1 MVSTLQGRSQIR
13 LALEDG
19 GDTSWWEDAGIDKRR
34 VSDITKLLVAVC
46 GRRLVSV
53 RAAVATDVA
62 EAPATVTSAGSKV
75 KVRFAPSP
83 TGNLHVGGARTA
95 LFNWLYARK
104 VGGKFVLRIE
114 DTDTARSTRE
124 SEEKMKAD
132 LAWLGLTWDEGPD
145 VGGPNG
151 PYRQSERADI
161 YKSYVDK
168 LVAAGHAYPC
178 FCSDAEL
185 EAMKAEAEAKKLPP
199 IYRFRV
205 PPNKVRPASRPAAAA
220 AANDVS
226 GSALAAAGV
235 HAAFDTQQAAYRE
248 QFLRGVEIGIND
260 IVRGQVTWNTDNLG
274 DFVVLRSN
282 GLPVYNFCVAID
294 DALMGITHVLRAEEH
309 LPNTL
314 RQLLVYNALGFTPPV
329 FGHMS
334 LILARTRASSASDM
348 GRPAPV
354 NVSPWPVQGYL
365 APAMVNFLSLLG
377 WNDGTEQEIYTVDEL
392 TQAFA
397 LDRITKSAAVFD
409 KVKLSWMNGQHLR
422 ALPEEELVSRIGE
435 ALVAAGVLS
444 DASSAFAAAV
454 SSLVKGSVDML
465 GDAAGQVPQLLGYP
479 LSETVQSDDFKPIQE
494 DNFLEVAAA
503 VLAAHDS
510 GDLAA
515 AIAGGRDTFKKW
527 INGVGKAQKRKGKR
541 LFMPMRVALTGRM
554 QGPDVGELL
563 AALAQESGSDV
574 VDRSSLVA
582 LPQRMETLKA
592 WVASQQQQ

>member
-1 MVSTLQGRSQIR
+1 MLSGGRVIARSGV
-13 LALEDG
+13 LARPAACL
-19 GDTSWWEDAGIDKRR
+19 RQ
-34 VSDITKLLVAVC
+34 VC

-53 RAAVATDVA
+53 RAAVATEVA
-62 EAPATVTSAGSKV
+62 EAPATVTSAGSKI

-132 LAWLGLTWDEGPD
+132 LAWLGLNWDEGPD

-151 PYRQSERADI
+151 PYRQSERAEI

-178 FCSDAEL
+178 FCTDAEL

-199 IYRFRV
+199 IYRGKWSSASKEEVEAEMAKGTPYCYRFRV
-205 PPNKVRPASRPAAAA
+205 PANK
-220 AANDVS
+220 
-226 GSALAAAGV
+226 
-235 HAAFDTQQAAYRE
+235 
-248 QFLRGVEIGIND
+248 EIGIND

-294 DALMGITHVLRAEEH
+294 DALMGISHVLRAEEH

-314 RQLLVYNALGFTPPV
+314 RQLLVYEALGFTPPV

-334 LILARTRASSASDM
+334 LILAPDKSKLSKRHGATSVGDFKQ
-348 GRPAPV
+348 
-354 NVSPWPVQGYL
+354 QGYL
-365 APAMVNFLSLLG
+365 APAMVNYLSLLG
-377 WNDGTEQEIYTVDEL
+377 WNDGTEKEIYTVDEL
-392 TQAFA
+392 TQAFD
-397 LDRITKSAAVFD
+397 LQRITKSAAVFD

-422 ALPEEELVSRIGE
+422 ALPEEELLSRIAD
-435 ALVAAGVLS
+435 ALVAGGVLA
-444 DASSAFAAAV
+444 DASSAFAAAMA
-454 SSLVKGSVDML
+454 SLVKGSVDML
-465 GDAAGQVPQLLGYP
+465 GDAAAQVPALLGYP
-479 LSETVQSDDFKPIQE
+479 LAETVQSEEFKPIQE

-515 AIAGGRDTFKKW
+515 AVAGGHDTFKKW

-563 AALAQESGSDV
+563 GALAQESGSDV
-574 VDRSSLVA
+574 VERSSLVA
-582 LPQRMETLKA
+582 LPQRMEALRE

>member
-1 MVSTLQGRSQIR
+1 MAANLQ
-13 LALEDG
+13 
-19 GDTSWWEDAGIDKRR
+19 
-34 VSDITKLLVAVC
+34 VC

-62 EAPATVTSAGSKV
+62 EAPATVTSTGSKI

-132 LAWLGLTWDEGPD
+132 LEWLGLTWDEGPD

-185 EAMKAEAEAKKLPP
+185 DAMKAEAEAKKLPP
-199 IYRFRV
+199 IYRGKWSSASKEEVEAEMAKGTPYCYRFRV
-205 PPNKVRPASRPAAAA
+205 PPNK
-220 AANDVS
+220 
-226 GSALAAAGV
+226 
-235 HAAFDTQQAAYRE
+235 
-248 QFLRGVEIGIND
+248 EIGIND
-260 IVRGQVTWNTDNLG
+260 IVRGQVSWNTDNLG

-314 RQLLVYNALGFTPPV
+314 RQLLVYEALGFTPPV

-334 LILARTRASSASDM
+334 LILAPDKSKLSKRHGATSVGDFKT
-348 GRPAPV
+348 
-354 NVSPWPVQGYL
+354 QGYL

-377 WNDGTEQEIYTVDEL
+377 WNDGTEKEIYTVDEL
-392 TQAFA
+392 TEAFA

-422 ALPEEELVSRIGE
+422 ALPEEELVSRISE

-454 SSLVKGSVDML
+454 SKLVKGSVDML
-465 GDAAGQVPQLLGYP
+465 GDAAAQVPPLLGYP
-479 LSETVQSDDFKPIQE
+479 LSETVQSEGFKPIQD

-515 AIAGGRDTFKKW
+515 AVAGGHDTFKKW

-574 VDRSSLVA
+574 ADRSSFVA
-582 LPQRMETLKA
+582 LPQRMDALRA
-592 WVASQQQQ
+592 WVATQQQQQQ